1 MGDKLKMI
9 PLCQLQRSKINVRK
23 TEPLIKVPQL
33 AESILEKGLLENLV
47 VRPVPKNGHNAM
59 VYEVTAGGRRLAALK
74 LLAKRGSIERK
85 HLVRCLIRN
94 DDDAAA
100 VEVSLSENFIREGL
114 HPADEFEAFSAM
126 VRDGS
131 SVDDVAARF
140 RVTPT
145 FVQQRLKLAA
155 VSPRLVEEYR
165 KCAITLEQLTAF
177 TVSDDHKAQEAVW
190 FDSPYTD
197 LPAPA
202 IRRLLTKANVEG
214 SDRRA
219 RFIGVKAYETAGGII
234 IRDLFDTKDEGYFA
248 DSQLLDRLVAEKLDQ
263 AAQAVRKEGWLW
275 VEVHGDADYAM
286 LSDFG
291 RVQPAEVLLSKKE
304 EARLSRL
311 CERYDALVSELE
323 DEVNETARAELDWIS
338 TEIDGLQA
346 KKLVWTDD
354 LMVQAGA
361 IITLGHDGVLHV
373 IRGLVKGSLKAK
385 APDGAPEQA
394 AKRKSDSAYSD
405 AVRLE
410 LSAQRT
416 AALRECVAAQPGV
429 ALTALLCALAG
440 TLLYSESGRSCL
452 HVGAT
457 EVFLD
462 RASPAIRES
471 KAGQAFQA
479 RHVAWLQR
487 LPERESLW
495 SWVADLDVDGRL
507 DLLAHCVALTVDT
520 LDGPPAS
527 LGRLEHSAVLAN
539 AVGLDMRAWW
549 RPTQANFFA
558 RVSKDGIVA
567 AVAEGASPEVSRR
580 LIGLKK
586 GEMAAEA
593 EKLLAESVWLPAP
606 LRDIR
611 ETETIDPQQQ

>member
-1 MGDKLKMI
+1 MGYKLKMI
-9 PLCQLQRSKINVRK
+9 PLCQLQRSKTNVRK
-23 TEPLIKVPQL
+23 TNSNADIDQL
-33 AESILEKGLLENLV
+33 AVSIEAVGLLENLV
-47 VRPVPKNGHNAM
+47 VVPAAGSDRSRK
-59 VYEVTAGGRRLAALK
+59 VFEVVAGGRRFAALK
-74 LLAKRGSIERK
+74 LLAKRKRIGRDFPVPCQ
-85 HLVRCLIRN
+85 VRT
-94 DDDAAA
+94 DSSSATEA
-100 VEVSLSENFIREGL
+100 SLAENFVRAGL

-165 KCAITLEQLTAF
+165 KGAMTLEQLTAF
-177 TVSDDHKAQEAVW
+177 TVSDDHKAQETIW
-190 FDSPYTD
+190 FDGPYAD
-197 LPAPA
+197 LPAQA

-219 RFIGVKAYETAGGII
+219 RFIGTKAYEAAGGTI
-234 IRDLFDTKDEGYFA
+234 IRDLFDTEDEGYFA
-248 DSQLLDRLVAEKLDQ
+248 DSQLLDRLVAQALEL
-263 AAQAVRKEGWLW
+263 AAQGVRKEGWLW
-275 VEVHGDADYAM
+275 VEVHADADYAT
-286 LSDFG
+286 LSDFD
-291 RVQPAEVLLSKKE
+291 RVQPAEALLSKKE

-311 CERYDALVSELE
+311 GERYDALVSELE
-323 DEVNETARAELDWIS
+323 DEVNETAQSELNRIS
-338 TEIDGLQA
+338 AEIDGLQA
-346 KKLVWTDD
+346 KKLVWTDN
-354 LMVQAGA
+354 LMVQAGV
-361 IITLGHDGVLHV
+361 IVTLSQDGVLHV

-385 APDGAPEQA
+385 ATDGASQQA

-416 AALRECVAAQPGV
+416 AALRESVAAQPGV
-429 ALTALLCALAG
+429 ALTTLLYTLAG
-440 TLLYSESGRSCL
+440 TLLYSGPNSSCL

-457 EVFLD
+457 EIFLD
-462 RASPAIRES
+462 RASPAIQDSR
-471 KAGQAFQA
+471 AGQAFQA
-479 RHVAWLQR
+479 RHAAWLER

-495 SWVADLDVDGRL
+495 SWVAALDVDGRL
-507 DLLAHCVALTVDT
+507 DLLAHCVALTVDA
-520 LDGPPAS
+520 LDRPSSS
-527 LGRLEHSAVLAN
+527 LGSLEHSAVLAN